1 MGVGERAK
9 RYDLD
14 FPRAKAV
21 YVETD
26 DAPRLARAYL
36 VAGAIVTGDSLPE
49 VLNCVRQLRAQLGP
63 EACIAVVDRDFL
75 GAKDELVAA
84 GATLCGGSWLAVQ
97 EPFGA
102 AIRSAKPK
110 TPELKPVLIPRRR
123 LH

>member
-1 MGVGERAK
+1 MGVGTRAR

-26 DAPRLARAYL
+26 EAPRMARAYP
-36 VAGAIVTGDSLPE
+36 VAGAIVTGDNLAE
-49 VLNCVRQLRAQLGP
+49 VLTCVRQLRAQLGP
-63 EACIAVVDRDFL
+63 EACIAVVDRNFL

-84 GATLCGGSWLAVQ
+84 GATLCGGSWLAVL

-102 AIRSAKPK
+102 AIRTAKPRV
-110 TPELKPVLIPRRR
+110 PELRPVLIPPRR